1 MIPFAHTC
9 LKRQNNTTSQP
20 CLNMP
25 TCTYIDSD
33 SGTTCWLI
41 DHPLSSSK
49 PSLPFLIHKSLHPR
63 PQTSP
68 YPIPLVSSLITPIP
82 KRTRLT
88 PNSQPP
94 TCRLPSL
101 YPWVEI
107 QPLKTS
113 ARLNELWTSYPLLE
127 GWDYTSRSLPNHPFS
142 TCFWPSCLP
151 LVLHHQWFFFEYHS
165 DVFLHQ

>member
-1 MIPFAHTC
+1 MKHSYRWRSPVVLRKQMLMNNPPPFGKISFFYFLRIKRIKQFWKYLDKTSRVIPFAHTC
-9 LKRQNNTTSQP
+9 LKSQNNTTSQP

-68 YPIPLVSSLITPIP
+68 L
-82 KRTRLT
+82 
-88 PNSQPP
+88 
-94 TCRLPSL
+94 
-101 YPWVEI
+101 
-107 QPLKTS
+107 
-113 ARLNELWTSYPLLE
+113 SYPARFLA
-127 GWDYTSRSLPNHPFS
+127 NHPDSQTYTTYPKLS
-142 TCFWPSCLP
+142 TAHLSITLTVP
-151 LVLHHQWFFFEYHS
+151 LSRDSTLK
-165 DVFLHQ
+165 DVR